1 MRKIFFFLATL
12 FSVVSIGQ
20 SRVTIKGI
28 VLDKDGTPLI
38 SATCV
43 ALNPADSMMLG
54 FGTTDNDGKFEID
67 RIKPGKIT
75 LQITYLGYGT
85 FERPLEIIG
94 DQKILDL
101 GTIDLSPQTNV
112 IEGAVVVGQYIPIVI
127 KKDTVEYNA
136 DAFRVGV
143 NATVEDLFKKLP
155 GIEVDASGAITA
167 QGEVVNTVLV
177 DGKKFFGNDPKLATK
192 NLPADAVKK
201 IQVIDQK
208 SDRSQFSGVDDGVR
222 EKVINLELKA
232 DKKVGVFG
240 NIVGGYGNNERFD
253 TKLSLNKFSGKY
265 QAALLAGFN
274 NVNKQGFSSSDYGTL
289 TGTSGFGGGGG
300 NPLVNFGGLAAGE
313 VKSFS
318 GGLNFGYDFTKKINL
333 TTSYFL
339 STVDKLVTDNSIREN
354 FLGAKNFFVDDK
366 SIQDQSTVGHDLNMR
381 FEAKPDSIQRFNFE
395 FNYKNGQ
402 SNTLNNGNT
411 LTLNSDQVLENSNIQ
426 TSAGDATNT
435 NLSLNADYSIRL
447 KKAGRIASISTNIG
461 NTVIDNVSDLDQ
473 DKTIVRNST
482 STLTKILQN
491 QISLSDNNNYRFNVN
506 YKEPLGKENY
516 LDIGYSRRNFNTNR
530 IKDFFDLDPTDRTVR
545 TLNQLL
551 STLSDNT
558 VVSDRIGPKWTKNA
572 KNLNLNVDLIYQ
584 YSQIKGDFRDQPSLR
599 KSFNYFTPE
608 VGLNFPD
615 TRLRFRYTT
624 SVNEPSANQ
633 LQPIVDN
640 TNPLNISTGN
650 PELKPEY
657 NHDFSVRYFLF
668 DSYNFRNLFVN
679 ASYRLTQ
686 DNIITATTIDENFIR
701 TSSPINFGN
710 STRSNASINYGTPL
724 KPLRVKANVSLG
736 GTMSQ
741 RINFI
746 NNATDNVTSWTPNT
760 RIEIENLDNDV
771 VSITA
776 SARYAYTNNSYTT
789 NENLNASF
797 LNQTYTVNGLIN
809 LGKGFN
815 IESNFEYYYYSKE
828 RFGDNNTVALWN
840 ASVSK
845 NVMKDRLNIKLYG
858 FDLLKRNLG
867 VSRNVGDTFAEQSVT
882 NALQQYFMFSG
893 TYRLSSFNPQQ
904 GRMGMPGF
912 GGSRRG

>member
-1 MRKIFFFLATL
+1 MRKIFFSLATL
-12 FSVVSIGQ
+12 FSLVAFSQ

-38 SATCV
+38 AATCV

-54 FGTTDNDGKFEID
+54 FGTTDNDGNFEID

-85 FERPLEIIG
+85 FERPLDIVG

-101 GTIDLSPQTNV
+101 GKIELSPQTNV

-155 GIEVDASGAITA
+155 GLEVDASGGITA
-167 QGEVVNTVLV
+167 QGETVNTVLV

-192 NLPADAVKK
+192 NLPASSIKK
-201 IQVIDQK
+201 VQVIDQK
-208 SDRSQFSGVDDGVR
+208 SDRTEFSGVDDGVR

-232 DKKVGVFG
+232 DSRIGVFG
-240 NIVGGYGNNERFD
+240 NVVGGYGTHDRFD
-253 TKLSLNKFSGKY
+253 TKVSINKFSGKY

-289 TGTSGFGGGGG
+289 TGTSGFGGG
-300 NPLVNFGGLAAGE
+300 NNSLVNFGGLSAGD

-318 GGLNFGYDFTKKINL
+318 GGLNFGYNFTKKINL
-333 TTSYFL
+333 TSSYFL
-339 STVDKLVTDNSIREN
+339 STVDKIVTDNSVREN
-354 FLGAKNFFVDDK
+354 FLGANNFFVNDN
-366 SIQDQSTVGHDLNMR
+366 SLQDQNTVGHDLNMR
-381 FEAKPDSIQRFNFE
+381 FEAKPDSIQRINID
-395 FNYKNGQ
+395 FNYKNNI
-402 SNTLNNGNT
+402 SNTFNDGRT
-411 LTLNSDQVLENSNIQ
+411 ATFNSMNILENSNDQ
-426 TSAGDATNT
+426 NSTGDATNS
-435 NLSLNADYSIRL
+435 NFSLNADYSLRL
-447 KKAGRIASISTNIG
+447 KKAGRIASVSLNLG
-461 NTVIDNVSDLDQ
+461 NTVIDNETDLDQ
-473 DKTIVRNST
+473 NKAIVRNGV
-482 STLTKILQN
+482 STLTRVLQN
-491 QISLSDNNNYRFNVN
+491 QISVSDNNNYRINAN
-506 YKEPLGKENY
+506 YKEPLGKQNY
-516 LDIGYSRRNFNTNR
+516 LDIGYTRRNFNTNR
-530 IKDFFDLDPTDRTVR
+530 IVDFFDLDPNDQNVR

-558 VVSDRIGPKWTKNA
+558 VLYDRVGPKWTKNA

-584 YSQIKGDFRDQPSLR
+584 HSQILGDFRDQASIR

-624 SVNEPSANQ
+624 SVNEPSASQ
-633 LQPIVDN
+633 LQPIVNN

-650 PELKPEY
+650 PNLKPEY
-657 NHDFSVRYFLF
+657 NHDLSVRYFLF

-679 ASYRLTQ
+679 SSYRITQ

-701 TSSPINFGN
+701 KSSPINFGN
-710 STRSNASINYGTPL
+710 SQRANASINYGTPL
-724 KPLRVKANVSLG
+724 KPLRIKTNLSLG
-736 GTMSQ
+736 GTWSK

-746 NNATDNVTSWTPNT
+746 NNATDDVTSWTPNT

-776 SARYAYTNNSYTT
+776 SARYAFTNNSYTT

-809 LGKGFN
+809 LGKGIN
-815 IESNFEYYYYSKE
+815 IESGFEYYYYSKE

-845 NVMKDRLNIKLYG
+845 NVMNDRLNLKLYG

-867 VSRNVGDTFAEQSVT
+867 VSRNVGDTYAEQSVT
-882 NALQQYFMFSG
+882 NALQQYFMLSA
-893 TYRLSSFNPQQ
+893 TYKLSSFNPQQ
-904 GRMGMPGF
+904 NSMGMPGM
-912 GGSRRG
+912 GGGRRG